1 MKNHKIKIYQLAAK
15 TRDNWPKELNKGI
28 KKYWQST
35 IKDDE
40 SGLISLLPLNL
51 WLDCNNIDKK
61 ELVSIYSAGVANL
74 YFWTAANIQDDL
86 SDEENTPKEY
96 LPIANA
102 CLITA
107 QNISRKKEIKDFQLY
122 SDILLK
128 VEEANFKEL
137 TRPQVIPR
145 SDLEA
150 SHKSLFL
157 LVSSLLLIESWQWSQ
172 KNKAYFLL
180 AGKYFLAAKQIADD
194 VYDFKDDWRD
204 NRRTF
209 AHRHLKAL
217 PQGQELS
224 LYYQAQAKKIISLCQ
239 KCRQNM
245 KKIST
250 LKKGDCFN
258 DYLNILEKNC
268 SRAFTN

>member
-1 MKNHKIKIYQLAAK
+1 MESHKIKIYQLAAK
-15 TRDNWPKELNKGI
+15 TRDNWPKKLNKGI

-40 SGLISLLPLNL
+40 RGLISSLPLNL
-51 WLDCNNIDKK
+51 WLDGKHKDKK
-61 ELVSIYSAGVANL
+61 DLASIYRAGAANL

-86 SDEENTPKEY
+86 SDEENIPKEY
-96 LPIANA
+96 LPLANA

-107 QNISRKKEIKDFQLY
+107 QSILWKNNTENTTFY

-157 LVSSLLLIESWQWSQ
+157 LLSSLLLIKSWQWSQ
-172 KNKAYFLL
+172 KDQTYFLL

-194 VYDFKDDWRD
+194 VYDFKDDWQA

-209 AHRHLKAL
+209 AHRHLKEL

-224 LYYQAQAKKIISLCQ
+224 LYYQSQAKKIMNFCQ

-245 KKIST
+245 KKISA

-258 DYLNILEKNC
+258 DYLEILEKNC
-268 SRAFTN
+268 RRAFTN

>member
-1 MKNHKIKIYQLAAK
+1 MKNYKIKIYQLAEK
-15 TRDNWPKELNKGI
+15 TENKWPKEIKRGV

-35 IKDDE
+35 IKDDKY
-40 SGLISLLPLNL
+40 GLISALPLNL
-51 WLDCNNIDKK
+51 WRDCKNKDKQD
-61 ELVSIYSAGVANL
+61 LNTIYKSGLANL

-86 SDEENTPKEY
+86 SDEENTPKEC
-96 LPIANA
+96 LPLANA

-107 QNISRKKEIKDFQLY
+107 QNISWKKEIKDSQLY

-137 TRPQVIPR
+137 TRPQVIPK

-157 LVSSLLLIESWQWSQ
+157 LLSSLLLIKSWQWSQ
-172 KNKAYFLL
+172 KDRDSFLL

-194 VYDFKDDWRD
+194 VYDFKDDWQD

-209 AHRHLKAL
+209 AHRRLKSL
-217 PQGQELS
+217 PQGQKLS
-224 LYYQAQAKKIISLCQ
+224 LYYQAQSKKIISLCQ

-245 KKIST
+245 KKISA
-250 LKKGDCFN
+250 LKNGDCFD
-258 DYLNILEKNC
+258 DYLDILEKNC
-268 SRAFTN
+268 ARAFTN